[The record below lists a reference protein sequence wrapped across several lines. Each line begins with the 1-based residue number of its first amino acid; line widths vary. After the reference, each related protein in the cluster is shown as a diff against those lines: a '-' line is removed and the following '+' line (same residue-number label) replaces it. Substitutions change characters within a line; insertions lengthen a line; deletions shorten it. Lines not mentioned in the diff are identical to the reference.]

1 MNAIIAP
8 NTASIAASL
17 QPHSTAMAATI
28 APTTMLVEGTGKSNI
43 YRFSSINAQD
53 DTQGKS
59 ITLKDEEK
67 ELLDKWLNDY
77 EREVIITDAIGNQ
90 SVRFQLAGDELLL
103 IVFLSANGVNQT
115 DIVAYMYNAKHLQ
128 CTLRYTVA
136 TVDAGRTV
144 LTDENWNEYITLPSG
159 GGNEWIETTDTSD
172 ANLYNAKELYIQFS
186 LNGGYNRAMYV
197 YCPGGLGTHIW
208 DYWYNTTYI
217 DNEISNNFILYDGTT
232 LSLQGN
238 YESYRIFYRL

>member
-1 MNAIIAP
+1 MNAIITP
-8 NTASIAASL
+8 NTAHIAASL

-43 YRFSSINAQD
+43 YCFSSINAQN
-53 DTQGKS
+53 DTQGKT

-77 EREVIITDAIGNQ
+77 EREVIIYDARGNQ
-90 SVRFQLAGDELLL
+90 SVRFQNTTTLLL

-136 TVDAGRTV
+136 TVDAGRTL
-144 LTDENWNEYITLPSG
+144 LTDKNWNEYITLPSG
-159 GGNEWIETTDTSD
+159 GGNEWIETTDIYDT
-172 ANLYNAKELYIQFS
+172 NLYNAKELCIEVELWGQYSMVYMCFPDTLGAHSANSFEFIVPFS
-186 LNGGYNRAMYV
+186 NH
-197 YCPGGLGTHIW
+197 TSSTFDIK
-208 DYWYNTTYI
+208 
-217 DNEISNNFILYDGTT
+217 YDGSA
-232 LSLQGN
+232 LNIS
-238 YESYRIFYRL
+238 YFSSYRIFYRL

>member
-1 MNAIIAP
+1 MNAIITP

-28 APTTMLVEGTGKSNI
+28 APTTMLIEGTGKSNI
-43 YRFSSINAQD
+43 YCFSSINAQN
-53 DTQGKS
+53 DTQGQT
-59 ITLKDEEK
+59 ITLTDEEK

-77 EREVIITDAIGNQ
+77 ERKVIISDAIGNQ
-90 SVRFQLAGDELLL
+90 SVRFQLAGNELLL

-115 DIVAYMYNAKHLQ
+115 DIVAYMYNAKYLQ

-136 TVDAGRTV
+136 TVAAGRTL

-172 ANLYNAKELYIQFS
+172 TNLYNAKELYIQFS
-186 LNGGYNRAMYV
+186 LNGGDNRAMYV
-197 YCPGGLGTHIW
+197 YCPDGLGTHIW
-208 DYWYNTTYI
+208 EYWYNTTYI
-217 DNEISNNFILYDGTT
+217 DNEISNNIIFYDGTT
-232 LSLQGN
+232 LSLQGSYYN
-238 YESYRIFYRL
+238 YRIFYRL

>member
-1 MNAIIAP
+1 MNAIITP
-8 NTASIAASL
+8 NTARIAASL

-28 APTTMLVEGTGKSNI
+28 APTTMLIEGTGKSNI

-53 DTQGKS
+53 DTQGQT

-77 EREVIITDAIGNQ
+77 EREVIICDAIGNQ

-136 TVDAGRTV
+136 TVDAGRTL

-172 ANLYNAKELYIQFS
+172 TNLYNAKELCIEVELWGQYS
-186 LNGGYNRAMYV
+186 MV
-197 YCPGGLGTHIW
+197 YMCFPDTLGTHSANSFEFNIPFSNHT
-208 DYWYNTTYI
+208 DSTFYITYNGSALI
-217 DNEISNNFILYDGTT
+217 ISYF
-232 LSLQGN
+232 S
-238 YESYRIFYRL
+238 SYRIFYRL